1 MKFACEV
8 INDNGKYYANMT
20 IGGYTVE
27 GLPKYVSYNELRN
40 TIKKRTG
47 ILMPKRNDMIFEK
60 LGSKYHAIITNL

>member
-27 GLPKYVSYNELRN
+27 GLFHIMNCE
-40 TIKKRTG
+40 IQ
-47 ILMPKRNDMIFEK
+47 
-60 LGSKYHAIITNL
+60 